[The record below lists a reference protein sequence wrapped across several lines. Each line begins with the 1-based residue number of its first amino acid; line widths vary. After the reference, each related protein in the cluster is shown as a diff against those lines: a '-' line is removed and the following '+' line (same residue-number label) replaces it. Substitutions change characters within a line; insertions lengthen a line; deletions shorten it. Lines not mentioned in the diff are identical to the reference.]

1 MPQETVDRTVAG
13 HTAADSAVAVRT
25 VVAAE
30 RIDRSAARTAAAAE
44 GTVAPAVAVRT
55 VVVVLMAVAVDSG
68 LDTVLVGSSHH
79 AAALSPERGLLP
91 SRNRA
96 GLATAAALT
105 YEDSIH
111 LRSPDR
117 QRHGASLTLPI
128 FLRDGEPCPS

>member
-1 MPQETVDRTVAG
+1 MVPQETVVRTVAG

-30 RIDRSAARTAAAAE
+30 RIDRAAAA
-44 GTVAPAVAVRT
+44 AAAAAVRT

-79 AAALSPERGLLP
+79 AAVLSPERGLLP

>member
-1 MPQETVDRTVAG
+1 MPQETVVRTVAG

-30 RIDRSAARTAAAAE
+30 HIDRAAVRTA
-44 GTVAPAVAVRT
+44 APAVAART
-55 VVVVLMAVAVDSG
+55 VVVVRMVVVVDPG

-79 AAALSPERGLLP
+79 AAALAPDRGLLP
-91 SRNRA
+91 IRNRA

-111 LRSPDR
+111 LRNPDR